1 MAYDDRYP
9 LKEYL
14 NSINLSK
21 RDLMEEDPGWEKNYP
36 PYVINKCLSSHLDTL
51 AFANEMNRYPNLDKR
66 LQYSFF
72 LNTVRPK
79 KRFSP
84 WGKKEKVKEAS
95 NNLMYLLENHSGHKL
110 MPKAQYML
118 GDIYMNDLRDF
129 NTAIQEYR
137 KVLEKFSGSEQ
148 EPHALFMIGYVYANV
163 LNDTKSAKI
172 EYEDFL
178 KRFPKHEL
186 SPSVRFEIDYLGK
199 SVDEI
204 PALKHIT
211 S

>member
-14 NSINLSK
+14 NSINLCK

-84 WGKKEKVKEAS
+84 WGKKEKVKDLEVVKQYYDYS
-95 NNLMYLLENHSGHKL
+95 NE
-110 MPKAQYML
+110 KAKQA
-118 GDIYMNDLRDF
+118 LR
-129 NTAIQEYR
+129 I
-137 KVLEKFSGSEQ
+137 
-148 EPHALFMIGYVYANV
+148 
-163 LNDTKSAKI
+163 
-172 EYEDFL
+172 
-178 KRFPKHEL
+178 L
-186 SPSVRFEIDYLGK
+186 SPDQLNYIKEKLNRGGK
-199 SVDEI
+199 
-204 PALKHIT
+204 K
-211 S
+211 